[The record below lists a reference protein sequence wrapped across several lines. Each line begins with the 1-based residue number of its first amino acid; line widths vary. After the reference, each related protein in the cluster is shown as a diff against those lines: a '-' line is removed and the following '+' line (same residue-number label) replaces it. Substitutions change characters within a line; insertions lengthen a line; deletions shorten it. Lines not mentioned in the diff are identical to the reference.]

1 MSLFTIFGGRG
12 FIGSE
17 FVEQLKSQGHDIF
30 VPERD
35 DLSIYNRDLGIVIY
49 TAGYGDCKKDPF
61 NVVEANLGL
70 LSSILKNSKFSK
82 LVYISSTRVYMNQ
95 LDSYE
100 DCDLKVCSS
109 DDRKL
114 FNLTKLAAEELCL
127 KSGRDCLIFRPS
139 NVFGLA
145 LNSPLFL
152 PAITRNAIN
161 NNLVEMYVD
170 KDYSKDYI
178 YVSDVVKSI
187 LEILKKDTSKN
198 KIINIAS
205 GTNVRAIDIADILEK
220 ETGCNIVW
228 HSHVST
234 QEIFPVTDVSVMS
247 DFIDFTPI
255 NVLDALTGMIKD
267 FKRELGYD

>member
-12 FIGSE
+12 FIGTE
-17 FVEQLKSQGHDIF
+17 FVEQLKLQGHDIF

-35 DLSIYNRDLGIVIY
+35 DLSIYDIDLGIVIY
-49 TAGYGDCKKDPF
+49 TAGYGDCKKNPF

-100 DCDLKVCSS
+100 YCDLKVCSS

-127 KSGRDCLIFRPS
+127 KSERECLIFRPS

-161 NNLVEMYVD
+161 HNLVEMYVD

-187 LEILKKDTSKN
+187 LEILKKDISKN
-198 KIINIAS
+198 EIINIAS
-205 GTNVRAIDIADILEK
+205 GNNVRAIDIANILEK

-228 HSHVST
+228 HNNVAT
-234 QEIFPVTDVSVMS
+234 QEIFPVTDVSVMNE
-247 DFIDFTPI
+247 FIDFTPI

-267 FKRELGYD
+267 FKRELGYE